1 MTGKAMLDNLI
12 NLMKVIA
19 VGFLCV
25 RVHNWLTKYDASKKR
40 RYLKRKG

>member
-1 MTGKAMLDNLI
+1 LLDNFI

-19 VGFLCV
+19 VAVLCV
-25 RVHNWLTKYDASKKR
+25 PVHNWLTKYDAAKER